1 MTRSEIYRQIDA
13 ERIRQHEKWG
23 GRHNWGVG
31 DCSSLGVLPQVK
43 AMVLNEEC
51 GEVNRAILDDSA
63 FDLQRELIQ
72 VASVAVAWLES
83 MS

>member
-1 MTRSEIYRQIDA
+1 MTRSEIYLKIDA

-43 AMVLNEEC
+43 AMVINEE
-51 GEVNRAILDDSA
+51 
-63 FDLQRELIQ
+63 
-72 VASVAVAWLES
+72 
-83 MS
+83 